1 MPTPPPSFYFC
12 KERLSIEVRTPKFF
26 VKALIIVDVQN
37 DFLPGGALAV
47 PEGDKVI
54 PVISQLSQDFD
65 LVFTTQDWHPAN
77 HCSFAA
83 SYPGM
88 KVGDRIVIDGQEQIL
103 WPTHCVQN
111 TYGAELAAELHP
123 KVISGGV
130 HISKGTDE
138 RVDSY
143 SGFFENLRKRS
154 TGLETL
160 LRQHGADDLTIVG
173 LATDYCVKATVL
185 DACDLGFKVTVYEN
199 ACRAVNLSPDDGA
212 KALETMQAAGARV
225 R

>member
-1 MPTPPPSFYFC
+1 
-12 KERLSIEVRTPKFF
+12 

-47 PEGDKVI
+47 PQGDQVI
-54 PVISQLSQDFD
+54 PVINDLSLEFD

-83 SYPGM
+83 SYPD
-88 KVGDRIVIDGQEQIL
+88 KKIGDRILIDGQEQIL
-103 WPTHCVQN
+103 WPVHCVQN
-111 TYGAELAAELHP
+111 TNGAQLAAELHP

-130 HISKGTDE
+130 HISKGIDE

-143 SGFFENLRKRS
+143 SGFFENLRKRT

-173 LATDYCVKATVL
+173 LATDYCVKATAL
-185 DACDLGFKVTVYEN
+185 DARGLDFKVTVVLD
-199 ACRAVNLSPDDGA
+199 ACRAVNLSPDDSA
-212 KALETMQAAGARV
+212 KAIAVMRAAGAKMV
-225 R
+225 

>member
-1 MPTPPPSFYFC
+1 M
-12 KERLSIEVRTPKFF
+12 
-26 VKALIIVDVQN
+26 KALIIVDVQN

-47 PEGDKVI
+47 PEGDQVV
-54 PVISQLSQDFD
+54 PVINQLSHEFD

-83 SYPGM
+83 SHPGK
-88 KVGDRIVIDGQEQIL
+88 KVGDRLLIDGQEQIL
-103 WPTHCVQN
+103 WPVHCVQN
-111 TYGAELAAELHP
+111 THGAELAAGLNP
-123 KVISGGV
+123 KVVSGGV

-143 SGFFENLRKRS
+143 SGFFENLKRS

-185 DACDLGFKVTVYEN
+185 DAGELGFKVTVCEN

-212 KALETMQAAGARV
+212 NALAAMQEAGV
-225 R
+225 KIV

>member
-1 MPTPPPSFYFC
+1 VT
-12 KERLSIEVRTPKFF
+12 
-26 VKALIIVDVQN
+26 ALIIVDVQN

-47 PEGDKVI
+47 PDGDRVI
-54 PVISQLSQDFD
+54 PVINELSRDFD

-83 SYPGM
+83 SYPD
-88 KVGDRIVIDGQEQIL
+88 KKIGDRILIDGQEQIL
-103 WPTHCVQN
+103 WPVHCVQN
-111 TYGAELAAELHP
+111 TYGAQLAAELNP

-130 HISKGTDE
+130 HISKGIDE

-143 SGFFENLRKRS
+143 SGFFENLRKHS

-160 LRQHGADDLTIVG
+160 LRQHGVDDLTIVG

-185 DACDLGFKVTVYEN
+185 DALDLGFRVTVYEN
-199 ACRAVNLSPDDGA
+199 ACRAVNLFPDDGA
-212 KALETMQAAGARV
+212 KALKTMQAAGARV

>member
-1 MPTPPPSFYFC
+1 M
-12 KERLSIEVRTPKFF
+12 
-26 VKALIIVDVQN
+26 KALIIVDVQN

-47 PEGDKVI
+47 PDGDQVI
-54 PVISQLSQDFD
+54 PVINRLSQDFD

-83 SYPGM
+83 SYPD
-88 KVGDRIVIDGQEQIL
+88 KKIGDRILIDGQEQIL
-103 WPTHCVQN
+103 WPVHCVQN
-111 TYGAELAAELHP
+111 TYGAQLAAELHP

-130 HISKGTDE
+130 HISKGIDE

-143 SGFFENLRKRS
+143 SGFFENLRKRT

-173 LATDYCVKATVL
+173 LATDYCVKATAL
-185 DACDLGFKVTVYEN
+185 DARGLGFKVTVVLD
-199 ACRAVNLSPDDGA
+199 ACRAVNLSPDDSA
-212 KALETMQAAGARV
+212 KAIAVLRAAGAK
-225 R
+225 

>member
-1 MPTPPPSFYFC
+1 M
-12 KERLSIEVRTPKFF
+12 
-26 VKALIIVDVQN
+26 KALIIIDVQN

-54 PVISQLSQDFD
+54 PVINELSLEFD
-65 LVFTTQDWHPAN
+65 LVFTTQDWHPPN

-83 SYPGM
+83 SHPNK

-103 WPTHCVQN
+103 WPVHCVQN
-111 TYGAELAAELHP
+111 TYGAELAAGLHP

-130 HISKGTDE
+130 HIGKGTDE

-143 SGFFENLRKRS
+143 SGFFDNQRKRA

-160 LRQHGADDLTIVG
+160 LREHDASDLTIVG

-185 DACDLGFKVTVYEN
+185 DARDLGFAVTVQEN
-199 ACRAVNLSPDDGA
+199 ACRAVNLSPVDGA
-212 KALETMQAAGARV
+212 NALAAMRDAGVRV
-225 R
+225 V

>member
-1 MPTPPPSFYFC
+1 M
-12 KERLSIEVRTPKFF
+12 
-26 VKALIIVDVQN
+26 KALIIVDVQN

-54 PVISQLSQDFD
+54 PVINELSRDFD
-65 LVFTTQDWHPAN
+65 IVFTTQDWHPAN

-83 SYPGM
+83 SHPE
-88 KVGDRIVIDGQEQIL
+88 KKIGDRILIDGQEQIL
-103 WPTHCVQN
+103 WPVHCVQN
-111 TYGAELAAELHP
+111 TYGAELAAALHP
-123 KVISGGV
+123 KVLTGGV

-143 SGFFENLRKRS
+143 SGFFENRRKRA
-154 TGLETL
+154 TGLDEL
-160 LRQHGADDLTIVG
+160 LRQQGADDLTIVG

-185 DACDLGFKVTVYEN
+185 DARQLGFKVTVYEN

-212 KALETMQAAGARV
+212 RALDAMNAAGARV
-225 R
+225 L

>member
-1 MPTPPPSFYFC
+1 M
-12 KERLSIEVRTPKFF
+12 
-26 VKALIIVDVQN
+26 KALIIVDVQN

-47 PEGDKVI
+47 PEGDQVV
-54 PVISQLSQDFD
+54 PVINQLSHEFD

-83 SYPGM
+83 SHPGK
-88 KVGDRIVIDGQEQIL
+88 KVGDRILVDGQEQVL
-103 WPTHCVQN
+103 WPVHCVQN
-111 TYGAELAAELHP
+111 TYGAELAAGLNP

-143 SGFFENLRKRS
+143 SGFFENQRKRA
-154 TGLETL
+154 TGLDEL
-160 LRQHGADDLTIVG
+160 LRQQGTDDLTVVG

-185 DACDLGFKVTVYEN
+185 DALELGFPVTVLTE

-212 KALETMQAAGARV
+212 KALAAMRTAGASV
-225 R
+225 V

>member
-1 MPTPPPSFYFC
+1 MD
-12 KERLSIEVRTPKFF
+12 
-26 VKALIIVDVQN
+26 ALIIVDVQI

-54 PVISQLSQDFD
+54 PVINELSQGFD

-83 SYPGM
+83 SHPG
-88 KVGDRIVIDGQEQIL
+88 KKIGDRILIDGQEQIL
-103 WPTHCVQN
+103 WPVHCVQN
-111 TYGAELAAELHP
+111 THGAKLAAGLHP
-123 KVISGGV
+123 KVLTAGV

-143 SGFFENLRKRS
+143 SGFFENQRKRG
-154 TGLETL
+154 TGLDEL
-160 LRQHGADDLTIVG
+160 LRQHGVDDLTIVG

-185 DACDLGFKVTVYEN
+185 DARDLGFNVTVYED
-199 ACRAVNLSPDDGA
+199 ACRAVNLSPDDGTN
-212 KALETMQAAGARV
+212 ALAAMREVGV
-225 R
+225 SVV

>member
-1 MPTPPPSFYFC
+1 M
-12 KERLSIEVRTPKFF
+12 
-26 VKALIIVDVQN
+26 KALIIVDVQN

-47 PEGDKVI
+47 PDGDQVI
-54 PVISQLSQDFD
+54 PVINQLSQDFD

-83 SYPGM
+83 SYPD
-88 KVGDRIVIDGQEQIL
+88 KKIGDRILIDGQEQIL
-103 WPTHCVQN
+103 WPVHCVQN
-111 TYGAELAAELHP
+111 THGAELAAGLNP
-123 KVISGGV
+123 KVVSGGV
-130 HISKGTDE
+130 RISKGTDD

-185 DACDLGFKVTVYEN
+185 DARDLGFKVTVHQN

-212 KALETMQAAGARV
+212 KALAAMREAGV
-225 R
+225 RIL

>member
-1 MPTPPPSFYFC
+1 M
-12 KERLSIEVRTPKFF
+12 
-26 VKALIIVDVQN
+26 KALIIVDVQN

-47 PEGDKVI
+47 PDGDQVI
-54 PVISQLSQDFD
+54 PVINQLSQDFD

-83 SYPGM
+83 SHPG
-88 KVGDRIVIDGQEQIL
+88 KKIGDRILIDGQEQIL
-103 WPTHCVQN
+103 WSVHCVQN
-111 TYGAELAAELHP
+111 TYGAELAAGLHP

-143 SGFFENLRKRS
+143 SGFFENQRKRA
-154 TGLETL
+154 TGLDEL

-185 DACDLGFKVTVYEN
+185 DACDLGFNVTVREN
-199 ACRAVNLSPDDGA
+199 ACRAVNLSADDGA
-212 KALETMQAAGARV
+212 KALATMREVGV
-225 R
+225 KIV

>member
-1 MPTPPPSFYFC
+1 M
-12 KERLSIEVRTPKFF
+12 
-26 VKALIIVDVQN
+26 KALIIVDVQN

-47 PEGDKVI
+47 PEGDQVI
-54 PVISQLSQDFD
+54 PVINQLSQDFD

-83 SYPGM
+83 SYPG
-88 KVGDRIVIDGQEQIL
+88 KKIGDRILIDGQEQIL
-103 WPTHCVQN
+103 WPVHCVQN
-111 TYGAELAAELHP
+111 TYGAELAAGLHP

-143 SGFFENLRKRS
+143 SGFFENQRKRS
-154 TGLETL
+154 TGLEEL
-160 LRQHGADDLTIVG
+160 LRQHEVDDLTIVG

-185 DACDLGFKVTVYEN
+185 DARDLGFNVTVHEN

-212 KALETMQAAGARV
+212 KALAIMGEAGV
-225 R
+225 QIV

>member
-1 MPTPPPSFYFC
+1 
-12 KERLSIEVRTPKFF
+12 

-47 PEGDKVI
+47 PQGDQVI
-54 PVISQLSQDFD
+54 PVINDLSLEFD

-83 SYPGM
+83 SYPD
-88 KVGDRIVIDGQEQIL
+88 KKIGDRILIDGQEQIL
-103 WPTHCVQN
+103 WPVHCVQN
-111 TYGAELAAELHP
+111 TNGAQLAAELHP

-130 HISKGTDE
+130 HISKGIDE

-143 SGFFENLRKRS
+143 SGFFENLRKRT

-173 LATDYCVKATVL
+173 LATDYCVKATAL
-185 DACDLGFKVTVYEN
+185 DARSLGFKVTVVLD
-199 ACRAVNLSPDDGA
+199 ACRAVNLSPDDSA
-212 KALETMQAAGARV
+212 KAIAVMRAAGAKMV
-225 R
+225 

>member
-1 MPTPPPSFYFC
+1 M
-12 KERLSIEVRTPKFF
+12 
-26 VKALIIVDVQN
+26 KALIIVDVQN

-47 PEGDKVI
+47 PDGDQVI
-54 PVISQLSQDFD
+54 PVINHLSQDFD

-83 SYPGM
+83 SYPD
-88 KVGDRIVIDGQEQIL
+88 KKIGDRILIDGQEQIL
-103 WPTHCVQN
+103 WPVHCVQN
-111 TYGAELAAELHP
+111 TYGAELAAGLHP

-143 SGFFENLRKRS
+143 SGFFENLRKRP

-160 LRQHGADDLTIVG
+160 LRRHGADDLTIVG

-185 DACDLGFKVTVYEN
+185 DARDVGFKVTVYEN
-199 ACRAVNLSPDDGA
+199 ACRAVNLFPDDGA

-225 R
+225 M

>member
-1 MPTPPPSFYFC
+1 M
-12 KERLSIEVRTPKFF
+12 
-26 VKALIIVDVQN
+26 KALIIVDVQN

-47 PEGDKVI
+47 AEGDQVV
-54 PVISQLSQDFD
+54 PVINQLSHEFD

-83 SYPGM
+83 SHPGR
-88 KVGDRIVIDGQEQIL
+88 KIGDRIFVDGQEQIL
-103 WPTHCVQN
+103 WPVHCVQN
-111 TYGAELAAELHP
+111 TYGAELAAGLNP

-143 SGFFENLRKRS
+143 SGFFENQRKRA
-154 TGLETL
+154 TGLDEL
-160 LRQHGADDLTIVG
+160 LRQHGTDDLTVVG

-185 DACDLGFKVTVYEN
+185 DALELGFPVTVLTK
-199 ACRAVNLSPDDGA
+199 ACRAVNLFPDDGV
-212 KALETMQAAGARV
+212 KALATMRTAGARV
-225 R
+225 V

>member
-1 MPTPPPSFYFC
+1 M
-12 KERLSIEVRTPKFF
+12 
-26 VKALIIVDVQN
+26 KALIIVDVQN

-47 PEGDKVI
+47 AEGDLVV
-54 PVISQLSQDFD
+54 PVINQLSHEFD

-83 SYPGM
+83 SHPD
-88 KVGDRIVIDGQEQIL
+88 KKIGDRILIDGQEQIL
-103 WPTHCVQN
+103 WPVHCVQN
-111 TYGAELAAELHP
+111 TYGAELAAGLHP

-160 LRQHGADDLTIVG
+160 LRQHEVDDLTIVR
-173 LATDYCVKATVL
+173 LATDYYVKATVL
-185 DACDLGFKVTVYEN
+185 DARDLCFQVTVCEN

-212 KALETMQAAGARV
+212 NALAAMQEAGV
-225 R
+225 KIV

>member
-1 MPTPPPSFYFC
+1 M
-12 KERLSIEVRTPKFF
+12 
-26 VKALIIVDVQN
+26 KALIIVDVQN

-47 PEGDKVI
+47 PDGDQVI
-54 PVISQLSQDFD
+54 PVINQLSQDFD

-83 SYPGM
+83 SYPN
-88 KVGDRIVIDGQEQIL
+88 KKIGDRILIDGQEQIL
-103 WPTHCVQN
+103 WPVHCVQN
-111 TYGAELAAELHP
+111 TYTAELAAGLNP

-138 RVDSY
+138 LVDSY

-185 DACDLGFKVTVYEN
+185 DARDLGFKVTVYDN
-199 ACRAVNLSPDDGA
+199 ACRAVNLFPDDGA

-225 R
+225 M

>member
-1 MPTPPPSFYFC
+1 M
-12 KERLSIEVRTPKFF
+12 
-26 VKALIIVDVQN
+26 KALIIVDVQN

-47 PEGDKVI
+47 PDGNQVI
-54 PVISQLSQDFD
+54 PVINQLSQDFD

-83 SYPGM
+83 SYPD
-88 KVGDRIVIDGQEQIL
+88 KKIGDRILIDGQEQIL
-103 WPTHCVQN
+103 WPVHCVQN
-111 TYGAELAAELHP
+111 TYGAELAAGLHP

-143 SGFFENLRKRS
+143 SGFFERLRKGA
-154 TGLETL
+154 TGLDKL
-160 LRQHGADDLTIVG
+160 LRKHGADDLTIVG

-185 DACDLGFKVTVYEN
+185 DARDLGFEVTVYEN

-212 KALETMQAAGARV
+212 SALAAMREAGVTLA
-225 R
+225 

>member
-1 MPTPPPSFYFC
+1 M
-12 KERLSIEVRTPKFF
+12 
-26 VKALIIVDVQN
+26 KALIIVDVQN

-47 PEGDKVI
+47 AEGDLVV
-54 PVISQLSQDFD
+54 PVINQLSREFD

-83 SYPGM
+83 SHPG
-88 KVGDRIVIDGQEQIL
+88 KKIGDRILVGGQEQVL
-103 WPTHCVQN
+103 WPVHCVQN
-111 TYGAELAAELHP
+111 SFGAELAAGLNP
-123 KVISGGV
+123 QVISGGV

-143 SGFFENLRKRS
+143 SGFFENQRKRA
-154 TGLETL
+154 TGLNEL

-185 DACDLGFKVTVYEN
+185 DALELGFAVTVLTK
-199 ACRAVNLSPDDGA
+199 ACRAVNLSSDDGA
-212 KALETMQAAGARV
+212 KALAAMRTAGAKV
-225 R
+225 V

>member
-1 MPTPPPSFYFC
+1 M
-12 KERLSIEVRTPKFF
+12 
-26 VKALIIVDVQN
+26 KALIIVDVQN

-47 PEGDKVI
+47 PDGDLVI
-54 PVISQLSQDFD
+54 PVINQLSQDFD

-83 SYPGM
+83 SYPD
-88 KVGDRIVIDGQEQIL
+88 KTIGDRVLIDGQEQIL
-103 WPTHCVQN
+103 WPVHCVQN
-111 TYGAELAAELHP
+111 TYGAALAGGLQP

-143 SGFFENLRKRS
+143 SGFFENRRKRA
-154 TGLETL
+154 TGLDGL

-185 DACDLGFKVTVYEN
+185 DARELGFNVTVYEN
-199 ACRAVNLSPDDGA
+199 ACRAINFSPDDGPNA
-212 KALETMQAAGARV
+212 LAAMRKAGV
-225 R
+225 KIV